1 MCEKKKKQSA
11 SRVGGGG
18 GRRRNSQQWQELT
31 TKTKP
36 GNIQNEPKWKHGKEK
51 KKAKLQYTRKMYT
64 LYNDEYIELY
74 SEHVD
79 KV

>member
-1 MCEKKKKQSA
+1 MEEVEEEETVSNGK
-11 SRVGGGG
+11 
-18 GRRRNSQQWQELT
+18 NSQRKRNRET
-31 TKTKP
+31 YKTSP
-36 GNIQNEPKWKHGKEK
+36 NENMEKK

-74 SEHVD
+74 REHVD